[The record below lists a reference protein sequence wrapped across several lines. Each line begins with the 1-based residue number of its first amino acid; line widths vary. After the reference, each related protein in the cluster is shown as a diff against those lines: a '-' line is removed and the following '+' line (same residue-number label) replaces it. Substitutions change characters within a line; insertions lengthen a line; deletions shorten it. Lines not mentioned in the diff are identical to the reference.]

1 MQFSKFPSLS
11 LFNKKIFLNKQF
23 KTQDLI
29 SIIVSRKKKNP
40 HLSFILVS
48 PVQTKQYLK
57 CVVILF
63 ENLMRKDDNAFG

>member
-1 MQFSKFPSLS
+1 MLR
-11 LFNKKIFLNKQF
+11 NKQF

-40 HLSFILVS
+40 HLSFILVP

-63 ENLMRKDDNAFG
+63 ANLMRKDDNAFG